1 MRISR
6 SALLATTLLSGVTL
20 AGPAFGQT
28 TTNPAATQPNP
39 QAQPEVNA
47 ANAHQTPATQ
57 DNPAQAVGVT
67 PPPTPASS
75 QESIVVTGSRIA
87 SPNITSL
94 APIQVIG
101 EQEINQA
108 GAVNIQEVL
117 DNNPAFGTPTLSTTT
132 TAFLT
137 SGAGVATV
145 NLRQLGDN
153 RTLVLINNRRVV
165 GGLAGSAVVDL
176 NDIPT
181 QFLERVD
188 ILTGGQSALYGS
200 DAVAGVV
207 NFIYKR
213 NFEGLLLEGQYG
225 LTELGDSQ
233 RYQLSATAGS
243 NFADGRG
250 NIMVHAGYSSD
261 KGLLSRERAGTRIDN
276 ISQMQYSYDPKDY
289 AVIHSPFF
297 SSFPP
302 QGRFSGTNPQFVIPN
317 GQPHANPTGAFTFTF
332 GPTGQLQ
339 PCFTTNGPTCTL
351 RNSDQTVF
359 GTGTGPDGFNRQFF
373 RTLSTPVDRYLFAER
388 SHFDITDNISFF
400 TEATYAKTRASSE
413 IEPFPLDSSNI
424 NPVDASVPIQVT
436 PGGPCNPFVPVA
448 ICNLATPAPAGSP
461 FAGLKTITFRR
472 RLSDVGQRT
481 ATANRNFFRL
491 VVGLEGKLFNDRF
504 HWDIGYNYGTT
515 SESQHST
522 GQVNVQ
528 NFLEAL
534 SVVPNAAG
542 TGFVCANP
550 IAAAQ
555 GCVPLNIFGNNSITP
570 AMLAWINADSQHN
583 VEIRQQVW
591 DANINGSLIDLP
603 AGPLG
608 IAVGAEYRKEAS
620 SEDWD
625 ALTNAGLNGG
635 NVLPDTSGH
644 FNVKEV
650 YGEVNVPVLKDLP
663 FAKQLNLRAAGRAS
677 DYSTIGSVKTWEIG
691 GDWAPISDVR
701 FRATMAKAVRAP
713 NIGELFTGLSQTF
726 PSLTDPCEGVGP
738 TGDAP
743 KGGNG
748 DLCRASPGVAA
759 NIAQNGVFT
768 LTQPDKQG
776 ISGFNGGNPN
786 LGPESARTFT
796 AGVVIAP
803 KSISFLRNM
812 SLSVDYWHIKITNA
826 IVLLN
831 RQLILNQCF
840 EQGLA
845 SACALITRNP
855 TQLGAASA
863 GSLKFVND
871 FAINAASST
880 RSGIDAVLQYR
891 TGLGSFF
898 GSPLSLN
905 ARIAYTHLLKGFTI
919 PTPGAAPDRIAGEIG
934 TPKDK
939 FNATLGFE
947 NRQWGLNLTGTY
959 IGKSFEDDQFLKA
972 FGLGPDVISIKPIF
986 YLDGQIRFT
995 PVRKYEF
1002 YVGVDNITNVQ
1013 APLILSGSPFNTTG
1027 SNTDEAV
1034 YDVFGRRYYAGV
1046 RLRF

>member
-1 MRISR
+1 
-6 SALLATTLLSGVTL
+6 LLSGVTL

-47 ANAHQTPATQ
+47 ATAHQTPATQ

-67 PPPTPASS
+67 SPPTPASS

-117 DNNPAFGTPTLSTTT
+117 DNNPAFGSPTLSTTT

-137 SGAGVATV
+137 SGAGVSTV

-165 GGLAGSAVVDL
+165 GGLAGSPVVDL

-302 QGRFSGTNPQFVIPN
+302 QGRFTVGNGT
-317 GQPHANPTGAFTFTF
+317 TFTF
-332 GPTGQLQ
+332 GPTGALQ
-339 PCFTTNGPTCTL
+339 PCFTTNGTSCGGGAG
-351 RNSDQTVF
+351 Q
-359 GTGTGPDGFNRQFF
+359 GPNGFNRQFF

-388 SHFDITDNISFF
+388 SHFDITDNISFV
-400 TEATYAKTRASSE
+400 TEATYAKTRASTD
-413 IEPFPLDSSNI
+413 IEPFPLDSVNI

-436 PGGPCNPFVPVA
+436 PGGACNPFVPAA
-448 ICNLATPAPAGSP
+448 ICTAATDTNGD
-461 FAGLKTITFRR
+461 GLKDITFRR
-472 RLSDVGQRT
+472 RLSDVGDRT
-481 ATANRNFFRL
+481 ATANRNFFRI
-491 VVGLEGKLFNDRF
+491 VVALEGKLFNDRF
-504 HWDIGYNYGTT
+504 NWDIGYNYGTT

-534 SVVPNAAG
+534 SVVPNATG

-608 IAVGAEYRKEAS
+608 VAIGAEYRKEAS

-635 NVLPDTSGH
+635 NVLPDTSGR

-663 FAKQLNLRAAGRAS
+663 FAKSLNLRAAGRAS

-691 GDWAPISDVR
+691 GDWAPISDIR
-701 FRATMAKAVRAP
+701 FRATLAKAVRAP

-726 PSLTDPCEGVGP
+726 PALTDPCVGIGP
-738 TGDAP
+738 TG
-743 KGGNG
+743 GGVLG
-748 DLCRASPGVAA
+748 DNCRASPGVAA
-759 NIAQNGVFT
+759 NIAQNGTFT
-768 LTQPDKQG
+768 LTQADKQG

-831 RQLILNQCF
+831 RQLILDECF
-840 EQGLA
+840 QDSLA
-845 SACALITRNP
+845 TACSLITRNP
-855 TQLGAASA
+855 TAIGASSA

-871 FAINAASST
+871 FSVNAASST

-905 ARIAYTHLLKGFTI
+905 ARIAYTHLLKGFTV

-939 FNATLGFE
+939 FNATLGFD
-947 NRQWGLNLTGTY
+947 NRMWGLNLTGTY

-972 FGLGPDVISIKPIF
+972 FGLGPDAISIKPIF

>member
-67 PPPTPASS
+67 SPPTPASS

-117 DNNPAFGTPTLSTTT
+117 DNNPAFGTPLLSTTT

-137 SGAGVATV
+137 SGAGVATI
-145 NLRQLGDN
+145 NLRQLGEN

-165 GGLAGSAVVDL
+165 GGLAGSPIVDL

-225 LTELGDSQ
+225 LTEHGDSQ

-250 NIMVHAGYSSD
+250 NIMVHLGYSSD
-261 KGLLSRERAGTRIDN
+261 AGLLSRERADTRIDN
-276 ISQMQYSYDPKDY
+276 TFGGFTNQTTYDTIK
-289 AVIHSPFF
+289 SPRF
-297 SSFPP
+297 SAFPP
-302 QGRFSGTNPQFVIPN
+302 QGLFFAGSSTFTFS
-317 GQPHANPTGAFTFTF
+317 PTGALQNCFNQNGNSASCP
-332 GPTGQLQ
+332 GP
-339 PCFTTNGPTCTL
+339 N
-351 RNSDQTVF
+351 
-359 GTGTGPDGFNRQFF
+359 GFNRQFF

-400 TEATYAKTRASSE
+400 TEATYAKSRASSE
-413 IEPFPLDSSNI
+413 IEPFPLSSANL
-424 NPVDASVPIQVT
+424 NPATGLVPIQLT
-436 PGGPCNPFVPVA
+436 PGGPCNPFVPA
-448 ICNLATPAPAGSP
+448 PICAAATDGNGGTTGIKQIS
-461 FAGLKTITFRR
+461 FFR

-481 ATANRNFFRL
+481 ATANRNFFR
-491 VVGLEGKLFNDRF
+491 VVAGLEGKLFHDRF
-504 HWDIGYNYGTT
+504 SWDIGYNYGSTT
-515 SESQHST
+515 EQQHST
-522 GQVNVQ
+522 GQVNVV
-528 NFLEAL
+528 NFLNAL
-534 SVVPNAAG
+534 NAVPGPNG
-542 TGFVCANP
+542 PVCADP
-550 IAAAQ
+550 VQVAL
-555 GCVPLNIFGNNSITP
+555 GCVPVNIFGNNSITP

-583 VEIRQQVW
+583 VEVKQQVW

-608 IAVGAEYRKEAS
+608 VAIGAEYRKEAS

-635 NVLPDTSGH
+635 NILPDTQGR

-663 FAKQLNLRAAGRAS
+663 FAKALNLRAAGRAS

-701 FRATMAKAVRAP
+701 FRATLAKAVRAP

-738 TGDAP
+738 TGNSP
-743 KGGNG
+743 NGGNG
-748 DLCRASPGVAA
+748 DLCRAAPGVAA

-796 AGVVIAP
+796 AGVVVAP

-826 IVLLN
+826 IELLD
-831 RQLILNQCF
+831 RQQILSQCYI
-840 EQGLA
+840 QGLA
-845 SACALITRNP
+845 SACALVVRNP
-855 TQLGAASA
+855 TQIAGASA
-863 GSLKFVND
+863 GSIKFVND
-871 FAINAASST
+871 FDINAASET

-891 TGLGSFF
+891 SGLGTFF
-898 GSPLSLN
+898 GSPLTLN
-905 ARIAYTHLLKGFTI
+905 ARIAYTHLIKGFEI
-919 PTPGAAPDRIAGEIG
+919 ATPGASPNRIAGEIG

-939 FNATLGFE
+939 FNATLGFD
-947 NRQWGLNLTGTY
+947 NRLWGLNLTGTY
-959 IGKSFEDDQFLKA
+959 IGKSFENDQSLLP
-972 FGLGPDVISIKPIF
+972 GDINRISIHPFF
-986 YLDGQIRFT
+986 YLDGQIRFM

-1002 YVGVDNITNVQ
+1002 YVGVDNLTNVK
-1013 APLILSGSPFNTTG
+1013 APLILSGSQFNTTG